1 MKTHSVAMAEPNLD
15 ANSTFAL
22 GGVRRI
28 VAVIGMALLSTGCAT
43 SGNPKD
49 PIEGF
54 NRAMFAINDGVDQAV
69 LRPVAV
75 GYDTVLP
82 SPVKQGVTNFFGNI
96 GDVFTA
102 VNNILQGKVADGV
115 SDFGRV
121 LLNSTVGLFGLI
133 DVASDVGM
141 EKHDE
146 DFGQTFGRWGAG
158 SGAYVVL
165 PLMGPSSVRDVLGS
179 VVDSNTSLIPQVND
193 VSVRNSL
200 MALNLI
206 DKRAG
211 FLAADKVVEAAALDK
226 YSYVRDAYL
235 QRRNNLVHDGN
246 PPREREDASIW
257 TEEDVRRAAIV
268 LKEMQ
273 LEPAK
278 SEPISDATALGEM
291 ATLAAK

>member
-1 MKTHSVAMAEPNLD
+1 
-15 ANSTFAL
+15 
-22 GGVRRI
+22 
-28 VAVIGMALLSTGCAT
+28 
-43 SGNPKD
+43 
-49 PIEGF
+49 
-54 NRAMFAINDGVDQAV
+54 
-69 LRPVAV
+69 
-75 GYDTVLP
+75 
-82 SPVKQGVTNFFGNI
+82 
-96 GDVFTA
+96 
-102 VNNILQGKVADGV
+102 LQGKVADGV

>member
-1 MKTHSVAMAEPNLD
+1 MSTQTHLIAARGPSAGASVRH
-15 ANSTFAL
+15 T
-22 GGVRRI
+22 V
-28 VAVIGMALLSTGCAT
+28 MALAASAMLTGCAT

-54 NRAMFAINDGVDQAV
+54 NRAMFAINEGVDQAV

-75 GYDTVLP
+75 GYDAVLP
-82 SPVKQGVTNFFGNI
+82 SPVKKGVSNFFGNI
-96 GDVFTA
+96 SDVFTG
-102 VNNILQGKVADGV
+102 VNNILQGKVGHGF

-165 PLMGPSSVRDVLGS
+165 PLMGPSSVRDAVGA
-179 VVDSNTSLIPQVND
+179 VVDSNTSLIPQIDD

-200 MALNLI
+200 LALNLI

-211 FLAADKVVEAAALDK
+211 FLAADKVVDAAALDK

-235 QRRNNLVHDGN
+235 QRRTNLIHDGN
-246 PPREREDASIW
+246 PPRQREDASLW
-257 TEEDVRRAAIV
+257 TDAEVSRAAAVIG
-268 LKEMQ
+268 Q
-273 LEPAK
+273 PAP
-278 SEPISDATALGEM
+278 STDVSTLGEM

>member
-1 MKTHSVAMAEPNLD
+1 MITQTYPIAALNDTATASRGGARLRHS
-15 ANSTFAL
+15 AL
-22 GGVRRI
+22 ALVL
-28 VAVIGMALLSTGCAT
+28 AVLLSGCAT

-82 SPVKQGVTNFFGNI
+82 SPVKKGVSNFFGNI
-96 GDVFTA
+96 SDVFTG
-102 VNNILQGKVADGV
+102 VNNILQGKVAHGV

-146 DFGQTFGRWGAG
+146 DFGQTFGRWGAD

-165 PLMGPSSVRDVLGS
+165 PLMGPSSVRDAIGT
-179 VVDSNTSLIPQVND
+179 VVDSNTSLIPHIDD

-200 MALNLI
+200 LALNLI

-211 FLAADKVVEAAALDK
+211 FLAADKVVDAAALDK

-235 QRRNNLVHDGN
+235 QRRTNLVHDGN
-246 PPREREDASIW
+246 PPREREDAAVW
-257 TEEDVRRAAIV
+257 TDTDASRAALVIG
-268 LKEMQ
+268 Q
-273 LEPAK
+273 PAPE
-278 SEPISDATALGEM
+278 SDASTISDI